1 MPAQRTAPLPS
12 APAAVPVA
20 PPAMR
25 APLLRLLRPEQWVKN
40 GFVLAPLVFA
50 GAFRDGDAVGRAAFA
65 TVLFCA
71 AASLAYVMN
80 DLRDVADDRR
90 HPVKRL
96 TRPVAGGALSTG
108 RARAA
113 AGALAALVLAGGSL
127 MPAAGAV
134 VALYLAINVAYSLG
148 LKRVPV
154 VDLFCV
160 ASGFVLRV
168 WAGAEAVRVPLS
180 TWMLVTTLCLALYLA
195 ALKRRQEIRATTGG
209 GGGRHVLGAYSAEL
223 LERYAQTAACG
234 AIVFYAL
241 WVVDVRPELALTI
254 PAVLFGFFRY
264 AYLVEARGEGESPTD
279 TLWRDPPLLLT
290 IALWSAMCVW
300 AMW

>member
-1 MPAQRTAPLPS
+1 
-12 APAAVPVA
+12 
-20 PPAMR
+20 MR
-25 APLLRLLRPEQWVKN
+25 APLLRLLRPAQWIKN
-40 GFVLAPLVFA
+40 GFVLAPVLFS
-50 GAFRDGDAVGRAAFA
+50 GAFRDDGALGRAGFA
-65 TVLFCA
+65 ALLFCA
-71 AASLAYVMN
+71 AASLAYVVN
-80 DLRDVADDRR
+80 DLRDLADDRR
-90 HPVKRL
+90 HPAKRL
-96 TRPVAGGALSTG
+96 TRPLASGAMSVGL
-108 RARAA
+108 ARGAA
-113 AGALAALVLAGGSL
+113 AVLAALVLAGAL
-127 MPAAGAV
+127 IMPSAGGV
-134 VALYLAINVAYSLG
+134 VALYLAVNLAYSIG

-168 WAGAEAVRVPLS
+168 WAGALAVRVPLS

-195 ALKRRQEIRATTGG
+195 ALKRRQELRATVQ
-209 GGGRHVLGAYSAEL
+209 GGGRAVLGAYSPAL

-241 WVVDVRPELALTI
+241 WVVDVRPQLALTI

-264 AYLVEARGEGESPTD
+264 AYLVEARDEGECPTD

-290 IALWSAMCVW
+290 LAAWCAMCVW

>member
-1 MPAQRTAPLPS
+1 MPAPRA
-12 APAAVPVA
+12 APAPPTLSALPAEAPV
-20 PPAMR
+20 MR
-25 APLLRLLRPEQWVKN
+25 APLLRLLRPAQWVKN
-40 GFVLAPLVFA
+40 GFVLAPLLFA
-50 GAFRDGDAVGRAAFA
+50 GVFRDGPAVGRAAFA
-65 TVLFCA
+65 AALFCA

-90 HPVKRL
+90 HPAKRL
-96 TRPVAGGALSTG
+96 TRPLASGAVSVQG
-108 RARAA
+108 AR
-113 AGALAALVLAGGSL
+113 ALAAVLALLVLAGGIA
-127 MPAAGAV
+127 MPEAGGV
-134 VALYLAINVAYSLG
+134 VALYLAVNLAYSAG

-168 WAGAEAVRVPLS
+168 WAGALAVRVPLS

-195 ALKRRQEIRATTGG
+195 ALKRRQELRSTVQ
-209 GGGRHVLGAYSAEL
+209 GGGRAVLGAYSPVL

-241 WVVDVRPELALTI
+241 WVVDVRPQLVATV

-264 AYLVEARGEGESPTD
+264 AYLVEARDEGECPTD

-290 IALWSAMCVW
+290 LAAWTAMCLW

>member
-1 MPAQRTAPLPS
+1 MSVRRTVPAPP
-12 APAAVPVA
+12 PAVPVA
-20 PPAMR
+20 APAMR
-25 APLLRLLRPEQWVKN
+25 APLLRLLRPAQWVKN
-40 GFVLAPLVFA
+40 GFVLAPLLFA
-50 GAFRDGDAVGRAAFA
+50 GVFRDGAAVGRAAFA
-65 TVLFCA
+65 VALFCA
-71 AASLAYVMN
+71 AASLAYVLN

-90 HPVKRL
+90 HPAKRL
-96 TRPVAGGALSTG
+96 TRPLASGALRPAT
-108 RARAA
+108 ARAVA
-113 AGALAALVLAGGSL
+113 AVLAVLVLAGAIAA
-127 MPAAGAV
+127 PAVGLV
-134 VALYLAINVAYSLG
+134 VAVYLAVNLAYSAG

-195 ALKRRQEIRATTGG
+195 ALKRRQELRATVE
-209 GGGRHVLGAYSAEL
+209 GGGRHVLGAYSPDL

-241 WVVDVRPELALTI
+241 WVVDVRPQLALTI

-264 AYLVEARGEGESPTD
+264 AYLVEARGEGECPTD

-290 IALWSAMCVW
+290 IAAWCGMCAW

>member
-1 MPAQRTAPLPS
+1 M
-12 APAAVPVA
+12 A

-50 GAFRDGDAVGRAAFA
+50 GAFRDGAAVGRAAFA
-65 TVLFCA
+65 TLLFCA

-96 TRPVAGGALSTG
+96 TRPVAGGAVSPAK
-108 RARAA
+108 ARAVA
-113 AGALAALVLAGGSL
+113 AVLAVLVLAGALAL
-127 MPAAGAV
+127 PAAGGV
-134 VALYLAINVAYSLG
+134 VALYLAVNVGYSLG

-195 ALKRRQEIRATTGG
+195 ALKRRQELRATVQ
-209 GGGRHVLGAYSAEL
+209 GGGRAVLGAYSPAL

-241 WVVDVRPELALTI
+241 WVVDVRPQLALTI

-264 AYLVEARGEGESPTD
+264 AYLVEARGEGECPTD
-279 TLWRDPPLLLT
+279 TLWRDLPLLLT
-290 IALWSAMCVW
+290 IAAWAAMCVW

>member
-1 MPAQRTAPLPS
+1 MPAPRTAPPVS

-50 GAFRDGDAVGRAAFA
+50 GAFRDSPSIGRAAFA
-65 TVLFCA
+65 TLLFCA

-96 TRPVAGGALSTG
+96 TRPVAGGALTVG

-113 AGALAALVLAGGSL
+113 AAVLALLVLAGGL
-127 MPAAGAV
+127 FMPTVGGV
-134 VALYLAINVAYSLG
+134 IALYLAINVGYSLG

-209 GGGRHVLGAYSAEL
+209 GGRHVLGAYSPDL

-241 WVVDVRPELALTI
+241 WVVDVRPQLALTI

-279 TLWRDPPLLLT
+279 TLWRDLPLLLT